1 MGEKRQA
8 RQGADVLLQEEPLRF
23 QTRKQVGLLGGNFN
37 PVHLAHLVM
46 ADQVQNQ
53 LGLDKVYLMPTY
65 LPPHVDEKKT
75 ISSEHRL
82 AMLELAVADNPCLDI
97 EPIEL
102 IRKGKSYTYDT
113 MKALK
118 EANPDTDYYF
128 IIGGDMVEYLPKW
141 HRIDDLLHLV
151 QFVGIRRPNY
161 PTESTYPII
170 WVDVPQMAI
179 SSTLIRQK
187 VKSGC
192 SIRYLLPENV
202 INYIQEKMS
211 WITNYDAAQRELLM
225 QKVQMQ
231 MSERRFRHVLGVE
244 ETAVALAAKYGA
256 DEAKASIAALTHDY
270 AKERPNDEFELII
283 RLDGFDLALL
293 NYGNEIWHG
302 LVGADIVQR
311 ELAIDDEEILQAIRV
326 HTTGAAKMSLL
337 DKIIYVA
344 DYIEPGRDFPG
355 VKEAREIALVDL
367 DAAVAYETKH
377 TLLHLIEQEHKIYPK
392 TLETYNQW
400 VVNQK

>member
-1 MGEKRQA
+1 MNNGRKKTSASRSGRSLA
-8 RQGADVLLQEEPLRF
+8 RGTVTFSNKKASR
-23 QTRKQVGLLGGNFN
+23 LLGGNFN

-192 SIRYLLPENV
+192 STRYLLPENV
-202 INYIQEKMS
+202 INYIQEKGL
-211 WITNYDAAQRELLM
+211 YQDELDNKL
-225 QKVQMQ
+225 
-231 MSERRFRHVLGVE
+231 
-244 ETAVALAAKYGA
+244 
-256 DEAKASIAALTHDY
+256 
-270 AKERPNDEFELII
+270 
-283 RLDGFDLALL
+283 
-293 NYGNEIWHG
+293 
-302 LVGADIVQR
+302 
-311 ELAIDDEEILQAIRV
+311 
-326 HTTGAAKMSLL
+326 
-337 DKIIYVA
+337 
-344 DYIEPGRDFPG
+344 
-355 VKEAREIALVDL
+355 
-367 DAAVAYETKH
+367 
-377 TLLHLIEQEHKIYPK
+377 
-392 TLETYNQW
+392 
-400 VVNQK
+400 